1 MNNLTFVAS
10 NNEALNIVKKTKII
24 DSYYELLK
32 IILEMLKNEKNYE
45 RQKEIQNNFFRII
58 NLLDEY

>member
-10 NNEALNIVKKTKII
+10 NNEAINIVKRTKII

-32 IILEMLKNEKNYE
+32 IIIEMFKNEKNYE

>member
-58 NLLDEY
+58 NILDEY

>member
-10 NNEALNIVKKTKII
+10 NNEALNIVKKSKII

-32 IILEMLKNEKNYE
+32 IILEMV
-45 RQKEIQNNFFRII
+45 I
-58 NLLDEY
+58 

>member
-10 NNEALNIVKKTKII
+10 NNEALNIVKRTKII

>member
-10 NNEALNIVKKTKII
+10 NNEALNIVKRTKII

-32 IILEMLKNEKNYE
+32 IIIDLFKNEKNYD
-45 RQKEIQNNFFRII
+45 RQKEILNNFFRII

>member
-10 NNEALNIVKKTKII
+10 NIEALHIVKKTKII

-32 IILEMLKNEKNYE
+32 IILDILKNEKDYD

>member
-10 NNEALNIVKKTKII
+10 NIEALNIVKKTKII

-32 IILEMLKNEKNYE
+32 IIIEMFKNEKNYE

-58 NLLDEY
+58 NILDEY

>member
-10 NNEALNIVKKTKII
+10 NNEALNIVKRTKII

-32 IILEMLKNEKNYE
+32 IIIDLFKNEKNYD
-45 RQKEIQNNFFRII
+45 RQKEILNNFFRII
-58 NLLDEY
+58 NILDEY

>member
-10 NNEALNIVKKTKII
+10 NNEALNIVKRTKII

-32 IILEMLKNEKNYE
+32 IIIEMFKNEKNYE